1 MEGLDEFIGYLQRIS
16 DNLDNIIT
24 ESLEETATMVI
35 ADTKENTPVKTG
47 ALKRSWTHEEVEQSG
62 DKYTLEV
69 GSSLIYAPFIESG
82 HRQGTG
88 YVQGRFMLKDA
99 MEKNREVLQRKI
111 NEKLNNLR

>member
-47 ALKRSWTHEEVEQSG
+47 ALKRSWTYEEVEQSG

-99 MEKNREVLQRKI
+99 MEKNREVLQNKI
-111 NEKLNNLR
+111 NEKLTNLR